1 MDLIKDILP
10 ASLLRN
16 RIKAQVSAC
25 TVLDEFQKL
34 VNSIWGEEVG
44 KLAQAKYVKEK
55 ILYVHCNSSSVAN
68 ALSLARK
75 KLVEEINKAQGENV
89 VMDMVFLQ

>member
-34 VNSIWGEEVG
+34 VKNIWGEEVE
-44 KLAQAKYVKEK
+44 KLAQAKYVKDK
-55 ILYVHCNSSSVAN
+55 ILYVYCNSSAVAS

-89 VMDMVFLQ
+89 INDMVFLQ